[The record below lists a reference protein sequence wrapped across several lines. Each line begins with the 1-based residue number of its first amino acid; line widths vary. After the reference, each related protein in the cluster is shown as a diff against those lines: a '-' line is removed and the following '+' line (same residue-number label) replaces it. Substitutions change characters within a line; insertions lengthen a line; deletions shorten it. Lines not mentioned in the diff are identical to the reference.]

1 MISQNTF
8 GTVKRKIVPIEAGY
22 MFFKKIHIQWNA
34 RFVFTD
40 LVCEVTVMAQ
50 EWGTSTLVECWPLCI
65 FSHPPLLF
73 SGRCPLP
80 KGRLVKQ
87 PQRKIAPAKS
97 RDMFCRTSWKVV
109 TDSIYEV
116 TTCSTHFSSSASFSV
131 LVHTELFSSS
141 TLVECWPL
149 CIFSHPPLLFFG
161 RCPLPKG
168 RLVKQPHHRSERSC
182 GKHSSTL

>member
-8 GTVKRKIVPIEAGY
+8 GTVKRKIVPIEAGDL
-22 MFFKKIHIQWNA
+22 FFKKIHIQWNA
-34 RFVFTD
+34 RFVFTYSAYSFEYW
-40 LVCEVTVMAQ
+40 L
-50 EWGTSTLVECWPLCI
+50 LFI
-65 FSHPPLLF
+65 FSHPPLFF

-168 RLVKQPHHRSERSC
+168 RLVKQPHRRSERSC
-182 GKHSSTL
+182 GKHSSTIGYTAPRK